1 MKTYDRVQKA
11 LEVIKGGE
19 DFDRVMFI
27 ILYGSQAR
35 GDARQGSDVDLAIYY
50 QGNAEDRFRYRQEIL
65 GRLSQDFD
73 VQTYQDLPLYLKM
86 EVLKGEVLYQKN
98 NTFLYEVAYQT
109 IREFEDF
116 KPYFY
121 DYIGER
127 SLD

>member
-1 MKTYDRVQKA
+1 M
-11 LEVIKGGE
+11 EVIKARD
-19 DFDRVMFI
+19 DFDQVMFI
-27 ILYGSQAR
+27 ILYGSHAR
-35 GDARQGSDVDLAIYY
+35 GDARQDSDVDLAVYY
-50 QGNAEDRFRYRQEIL
+50 QGNAEDRFQYRQEIL
-65 GRLSQDFD
+65 GRLSRDFD

-86 EVLKGEVLYQKN
+86 EVLKGEVLYKKN